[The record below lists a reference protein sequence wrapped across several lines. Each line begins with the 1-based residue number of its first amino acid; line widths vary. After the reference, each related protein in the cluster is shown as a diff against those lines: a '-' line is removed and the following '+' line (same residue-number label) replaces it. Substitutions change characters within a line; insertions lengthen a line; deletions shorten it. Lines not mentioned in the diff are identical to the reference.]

1 MFYSVLSAVN
11 IDVSQVI
18 GLCVFVISVLSW
30 FINIIKGNTP
40 EGAPR
45 PNPQK
50 PKPPAARSEIEVL
63 LEQVAGDR
71 QKPIRREQQPQSPRP
86 PKPQQ
91 QRPTNVA
98 RSTSPRPGMQPAK
111 TAVKQPARISETHL
125 ASSNLGSEVRSH
137 HIGNRVDAAVQK
149 EITAAVHHDLGNRI
163 AAAQPP
169 QEQSI
174 HPLVKVLRDPNGI
187 RQAILLN
194 EILQRPKARRNV

>member
-40 EGAPR
+40 EGGPR
-45 PNPQK
+45 PNPQR

-63 LEQVAGDR
+63 LEQVTGDR
-71 QKPIRREQQPQSPRP
+71 QKPVRREQQLQTPRS

-91 QRPTNVA
+91 ERQKSVS
-98 RSTSPRPGMQPAK
+98 RSNSSRPGMQSAKPPA
-111 TAVKQPARISETHL
+111 KQPARISDTHL
-125 ASSNLGSEVRSH
+125 TSSNLGSEVRSH
-137 HIGNRVDAAVQK
+137 HIGSRVDAAVQK
-149 EITAAVHHDLGNRI
+149 EITDAVQHDLGNRI
-163 AAAQPP
+163 AAARPP
-169 QEQSI
+169 GEQSI

-194 EILQRPKARRNV
+194 EILQRPKAKRNV